1 MLYHLFELLEKDYNL
16 PGAGL
21 FQFISFRS
29 GAAIILSL
37 IISVLIGD
45 KIISSLK
52 RLQIGET
59 VRDLGL
65 DGQKVKEGTPTMGG
79 LIIILSIII
88 PCLLLAR
95 LDNIYIILML
105 VTTLWLGLIGGADDY
120 IKVFK
125 KDKAGLKGKTK
136 VIGQIGLGIIVAIVM
151 LKHSDIVVRVPL
163 EYAQNNN
170 LEITESFKVDVPRIN
185 AAISQ
190 QNMAY
195 VKTTLTNVPFMKNNN
210 WDYKYL
216 LFFLGDNAS
225 SLVYIVFVPIL
236 VFIIT
241 AISNGANL
249 TDGVD
254 GLLAGVSAIIAMT
267 LAVFAYVSSNT
278 IIADYLN
285 IYYIPHSE
293 ELVVFSACF
302 LGACVGFLW
311 YNSFPAKVFMGDT
324 GSLAIGGIIA
334 VMAILLRKELLLPLL
349 CGIFVLENL
358 SVVLQVG
365 YFKYTRKKYGEGRRI
380 FLMSP
385 LHHHYQKKGIHEAKI
400 VTRFWILAIVLA
412 LLTILTLKVR

>member
-1 MLYHLFELLEKDYNL
+1 MLYHLFELLEDKYDL

-65 DGQKVKEGTPTMGG
+65 EGQKIKEGTPTMGG
-79 LIIILSIII
+79 IIIILSVVI

-95 LDNIYIILML
+95 LDNIYIVLML
-105 VTTLWLGLIGGADDY
+105 ITTLWLGLIGGADDY

-125 KDKAGLKGKTK
+125 KDKGGLKGKTK

-151 LKHSDIVVRVPL
+151 LKHSDIVIRVPL
-163 EYAQNNN
+163 EYAQQNN
-170 LEITESFKVDVPRIN
+170 LRITEQFKVDVPRIN
-185 AAISQ
+185 DVLSQ
-190 QNMAY
+190 QDMAY
-195 VKTTLTNVPFMKNNN
+195 VKTTLTNVPFLKQNN

-249 TDGVD
+249 TDGID
-254 GLLAGVSAIIAMT
+254 GLLAGVSAIIAVT
-267 LAVFAYVSSNT
+267 LAAIAYVSSNT

-311 YNSFPAKVFMGDT
+311 YNSFP
-324 GSLAIGGIIA
+324 
-334 VMAILLRKELLLPLL
+334 
-349 CGIFVLENL
+349 
-358 SVVLQVG
+358 
-365 YFKYTRKKYGEGRRI
+365 
-380 FLMSP
+380 
-385 LHHHYQKKGIHEAKI
+385 H
-400 VTRFWILAIVLA
+400 
-412 LLTILTLKVR
+412 